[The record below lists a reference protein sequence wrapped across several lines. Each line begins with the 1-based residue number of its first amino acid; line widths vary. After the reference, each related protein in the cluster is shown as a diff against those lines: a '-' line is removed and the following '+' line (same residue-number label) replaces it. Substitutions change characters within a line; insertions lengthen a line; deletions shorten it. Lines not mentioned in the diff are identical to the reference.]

1 MIEDNQSPKVF
12 PPYFSKDVPEEETF
26 IFPQVNEEETFIF
39 PQENEDTSTGIGD
52 GETLA
57 GGEDEQPN
65 VEENQTKEKKRRKTE
80 MERLQ
85 IENDRFWKDFDER
98 RPRGTV
104 SCSFLP
110 TSVYQ
115 ANLTSTKLCEIRE
128 KREPDYDEMLGKH
141 EVEGGATGA
150 VLLL

>member
-1 MIEDNQSPKVF
+1 
-12 PPYFSKDVPEEETF
+12 
-26 IFPQVNEEETFIF
+26 
-39 PQENEDTSTGIGD
+39 
-52 GETLA
+52 
-57 GGEDEQPN
+57 
-65 VEENQTKEKKRRKTE
+65 

-98 RPRGTV
+98 RPRVSV

-110 TSVYQ
+110 TSLFQ
-115 ANLTSTKLCEIRE
+115 ANFTSTNLCEIGK

-141 EVEGGATGA
+141 EVEEGATGA

>member
-1 MIEDNQSPKVF
+1 MINLPKF
-12 PPYFSKDVPEEETF
+12 PPLIFQKDVPEEKTF
-26 IFPQVNEEETFIF
+26 IFPQVNEEEPPSYF
-39 PQENEDTSTGIGD
+39 PQGNEDTSTGIGD

-65 VEENQTKEKKRRKTE
+65 VEENKTKEKKRRKTE

-98 RPRGTV
+98 RPRVTL

-110 TSVYQ
+110 TSLYQ
-115 ANLTSTKLCEIRE
+115 ANFTSTKLCEIRK
-128 KREPDYDEMLGKH
+128 KREPDYDEM
-141 EVEGGATGA
+141 EGGRRGYRGC
-150 VLLL
+150 LLL